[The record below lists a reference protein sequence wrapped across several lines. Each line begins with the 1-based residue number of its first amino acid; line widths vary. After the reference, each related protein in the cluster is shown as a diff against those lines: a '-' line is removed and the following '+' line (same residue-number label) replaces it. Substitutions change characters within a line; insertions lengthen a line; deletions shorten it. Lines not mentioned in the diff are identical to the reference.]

1 MSFFKKRILSFKYA
15 FQGMGWTFKTQPN
28 IWIHLVAAIIVISAG
43 FYFKVTN
50 TEWII
55 LVACIA
61 AVFTLEMINT
71 CIEWLVDSIYKEKH
85 PLAGKIKDVSAAA
98 VLVVAIASAIIGVI
112 IFYKYVKSII

>member
-15 FQGMGWTFKTQPN
+15 FQGIYHLFKTQPN
-28 IWIHLVAAIIVISAG
+28 AWIHLSAAIGVISAG
-43 FYFKVTN
+43 FYFKVTH

-55 LVACIA
+55 LIACIA

-71 CIEWLVDSIYKEKH
+71 CIEWLVDSVYKERH

-98 VLVVAIASAIIGVI
+98 VLVVSMASAAVGLI
-112 IFYKYVKSII
+112 IFYPYVFK